1 MVIKQED
8 KRVKTEQVKQE
19 IVKSEGLVKDEAGQE
34 IDVNDYLEQE
44 SIKAMGVIADEL
56 PNSIIESFVKYIGE
70 NDEVSAKKLGVYTS
84 EPVKDEKK
92 QE

>member
-1 MVIKQED
+1 MLIN
-8 KRVKTEQVKQE
+8 
-19 IVKSEGLVKDEAGQE
+19 G
-34 IDVNDYLEQE
+34 YFE
-44 SIKAMGVIADEL
+44 SIVRKSVVIEL